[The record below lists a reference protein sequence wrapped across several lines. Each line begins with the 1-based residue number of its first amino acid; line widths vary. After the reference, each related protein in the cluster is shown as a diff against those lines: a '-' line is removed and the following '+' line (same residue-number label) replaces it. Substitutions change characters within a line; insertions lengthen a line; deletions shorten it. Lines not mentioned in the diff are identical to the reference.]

1 LTFLGIHIQ
10 RHIIMIGTMTMK
22 QGPREQPTLPEY
34 SPTGTSKPRPS
45 SKNCKWSGWAT
56 RECTVTMGNGVFEQE
71 YWHVGDEADSDELTV
86 VDYRGFNQSEIAG
99 VIKSIEKSLKNKGR
113 SIVLDLED
121 AGLGDRGFKSVMSAI
136 GDSKSVTELH
146 VGENEITAEGIRA
159 LATAFSDR
167 MPLRRVSIGFNMLH
181 DDGVAR
187 LVNSLKN
194 AKQLIH
200 LSLRDCEIEVDGG
213 ISLGRALQDGACPRL
228 LSLNVRQNLLLSEGV
243 AELCRGLEEHPTL
256 TALDL
261 RENAFTADG
270 AIGVARLITCSPNLK
285 LVAICR
291 NKSGNDGAKSIAT
304 AIRRNNVLEE
314 LWMQDS
320 LILDPGAEE
329 LAKSMY
335 ENQTIVKMDLRLNMC
350 DEGFKRSIN
359 SQTLHNRSQRR

>member
-1 LTFLGIHIQ
+1 MGLFSASHLNGTS
-10 RHIIMIGTMTMK
+10 IMIGTLSRK
-22 QGPREQPTLPEY
+22 AAPREQPKLPEY
-34 SPTGTSKPRPS
+34 SPTGDLKPRPS
-45 SKNCKWSGWAT
+45 PKNCKWGAWAT
-56 RECTVTMGNGVFEQE
+56 RECNVTMGNGVFEQE
-71 YWHVGDEADSDELTV
+71 YWHVGDEDDDDELTV
-86 VDYRGFNQSEIAG
+86 VDFRSFNQSKAAD
-99 VIKSIEKSLKNKGR
+99 VVKNVEKAMKNKGR

-121 AGLGDRGFKSVMSAI
+121 AGLGDKGFKSVMAAI
-136 GDSKSVTELH
+136 GDNKSVTELH

-167 MPLRRVSIGFNMLH
+167 VPLRRVSVGFNMLH
-181 DDGVAR
+181 DDAVAR

-194 AKQLIH
+194 AKHLIP

-213 ISLGRALQDGACPRL
+213 ISLGRAFEDGACPRL

-261 RENAFTADG
+261 RENAFTAEG
-270 AIGVARLITCSPNLK
+270 AKGVSRLITLSPSLK
-285 LVAICR
+285 MVAMCR
-291 NKSGNDGAKSIAT
+291 NKSGCAGAKSIAT
-304 AIRRNNVLEE
+304 AIRRNQILEE

-320 LILDPGAEE
+320 LVLDAGAED

-335 ENQTIVKMDLRLNMC
+335 ENQTIVKFDLRLNAC

-359 SQTLHNRSQRR
+359 SQALHNRSRR